1 MLWKFV
7 IYLTVFNKISDNI
20 KKNIGLMNLEKLV
33 IILITLLF
41 ISCATSRVISG
52 GAGSEPKYFEYTY
65 ESQTLGINKSFS
77 NLSFGIIVSKYDE
90 LNLVEPPLNY
100 IHNCFQQEIESNEGT
115 VLKASKADFVIKIVI
130 SKYITRKFNN
140 KTYKTFIDLQF
151 IIIDQ
156 ILEKQI
162 IEKTISISSTSY
174 TAKKSNIQTIQ
185 MIINKILK
193 NEKFINYLNNLS
205 NNDSKIT
212 YFLNRISKAV
222 VSDLTKQFHDD
233 NIKLAFIGFKN
244 DEDQIISNIFI
255 SSFIKFLNN
264 TNFKIYT
271 RKNLEDIYTEHRL
284 AMSGFI
290 DESLLELLKIEAVE
304 YIITGNISWINTE
317 KILEIQIINILNGEI
332 VVSKSINI
340 IL

>member
-1 MLWKFV
+1 M
-7 IYLTVFNKISDNI
+7 NKA
-20 KKNIGLMNLEKLV
+20 V
-33 IILITLLF
+33 IIIITLFLL
-41 ISCATSRVISG
+41 SCSSSIVVSG
-52 GAGSEPKYFEYTY
+52 GEGSKPQYFDYTY
-65 ESQTLGINKSFS
+65 ESQNLGINKSFS
-77 NLSFGIIVSKYDE
+77 NLSFAITVSKFDE
-90 LNLVEPPLNY
+90 LNIVEPPLNY

-115 VLKASKADFVIKIVI
+115 ILKTSKSDFFIKIII

-162 IEKTISISSTSY
+162 IEKTISISNTSD
-174 TAKKSNIQTIQ
+174 TAKKSNIQAIQ

-193 NEKFINYLNNLS
+193 NDKFINYLNNLR

-212 YFLNRISKAV
+212 YFLNRISKTV
-222 VSDLTKQFHDD
+222 VADLKNQFHED

-244 DEDQIISNIFI
+244 DKDQMISNIFI

-284 AMSGFI
+284 SMDGFI

-304 YIITGNISWINTE
+304 YIITGNISRINNE
-317 KILEIQIINILNGEI
+317 IILEIQIINVLNGEI

-340 IL
+340 NL